1 MCGTVVRMN
10 AVEIAKLDP
19 FEGFPHWYGKFPVK
33 VTAFNVSEGTGMPPE
48 EFELDS

>member
-1 MCGTVVRMN
+1 MT
-10 AVEIAKLDP
+10 AAEIAKLDP
-19 FEGFPHWYGKFPVK
+19 FEGYPDWYDRLPVK